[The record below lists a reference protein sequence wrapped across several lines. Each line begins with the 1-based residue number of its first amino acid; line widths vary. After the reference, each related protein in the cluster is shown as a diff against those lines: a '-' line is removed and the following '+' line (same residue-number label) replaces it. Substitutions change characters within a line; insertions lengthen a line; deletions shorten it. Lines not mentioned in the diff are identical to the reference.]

1 MAERAGGVLLHPT
14 SLPGPH
20 GIGDL
25 GPEATRWLDWLQ
37 AAGCRL
43 WQVLP
48 LGPTG
53 FADSPYQ
60 SFSSFAGNPLLISPD
75 RLVEDGLLAAADVE
89 QAPIFPSDQIDFG
102 AVIEYKGRL
111 LSTAAARFV
120 EKASPSLRAEQEAFA
135 RANAAW
141 LDDFAL
147 FMALK
152 EAHGGGAWT
161 EWPAELVRRD
171 EESLRRARAGLHEA
185 VDRHRLM
192 QYLFHRQWQEL
203 HEAARQAGVTLIGDV
218 PIFVAH
224 DSADVWAHPDLFYL
238 DESGQPSVVAGVPPD
253 YFSPTG
259 QKWGNPLYRWDVL
272 RADGYAWWLARLQS
286 VLGMVDIV
294 RLDHFR
300 GFEAYWEIPISA
312 PTAET
317 GRWVPGP
324 GADLLDSLQRGL
336 GSLPII
342 AEDLG
347 VITPEVVALRD
358 GFDLPGMK
366 VLQFAFDG
374 DPDHEFLP
382 HNHVRRCVVYTGTHD
397 NDTAVGWYQSAPE
410 DSRDFCRRYL
420 GRDGR
425 DVAWDLVRAAWGS
438 VADSAIAPL
447 QDFLGLGP
455 EARMNFPSRAEGN
468 WRWRFTRGQ
477 LSDELAARLKEFN
490 LVYGRA
496 ARPTE
501 PSLVAAG

>member
-1 MAERAGGVLLHPT
+1 
-14 SLPGPH
+14 
-20 GIGDL
+20 
-25 GPEATRWLDWLQ
+25 
-37 AAGCRL
+37 
-43 WQVLP
+43 
-48 LGPTG
+48 
-53 FADSPYQ
+53 
-60 SFSSFAGNPLLISPD
+60 
-75 RLVEDGLLAAADVE
+75 
-89 QAPIFPSDQIDFG
+89 
-102 AVIEYKGRL
+102 
-111 LSTAAARFV
+111 
-120 EKASPSLRAEQEAFA
+120 
-135 RANAAW
+135 
-141 LDDFAL
+141 
-147 FMALK
+147 
-152 EAHGGGAWT
+152 
-161 EWPAELVRRD
+161 
-171 EESLRRARAGLHEA
+171 
-185 VDRHRLM
+185 
-192 QYLFHRQWQEL
+192 
-203 HEAARQAGVTLIGDV
+203 
-218 PIFVAH
+218 
-224 DSADVWAHPDLFYL
+224 
-238 DESGQPSVVAGVPPD
+238 
-253 YFSPTG
+253 
-259 QKWGNPLYRWDVL
+259 
-272 RADGYAWWLARLQS
+272 
-286 VLGMVDIV
+286 
-294 RLDHFR
+294 
-300 GFEAYWEIPISA
+300 
-312 PTAET
+312 
-317 GRWVPGP
+317 
-324 GADLLDSLQRGL
+324 
-336 GSLPII
+336 LPII